1 MEDALIN
8 PLNYT
13 LAAKKELE
21 ENDYRGPFLIHCP
34 KCKVD
39 KSVKDFY
46 KDKTTKSGLCSH
58 CIDCK
63 KAYKKRHN
71 KTKAAKESR
80 ARCKARILENDPDY
94 FNRWQR
100 ENRDKCNE
108 YEKTYRSKNPEHF
121 KIKNGKRRAVVRSI
135 EARSFSSEDLRIFWI
150 GQNINPDKCYYCVS
164 GPHQEI
170 DHYIPIS
177 KGGAHLPVN
186 LRPSCKEC
194 NRRKSNKHP
203 IDFMKENK

>member
-21 ENDYRGPFLIHCP
+21 ENDYRGPFLKHCP
-34 KCKVD
+34 KCD
-39 KSVKDFY
+39 
-46 KDKTTKSGLCSH
+46 TTKSVDEYYKDSSTKSGYCSC
-58 CIDCK
+58 CISCK
-63 KAYKKRHN
+63 KAFKKRYT

-108 YEKTYRSKNPEHF
+108 YEKTYRSNNPDHF
-121 KIKNGKRRAVVRSI
+121 KLKNGKRRAVVRSI
-135 EARSFSSEDLRIFWI
+135 EALSFSSEDLRIFWI
-150 GQNINPDKCYYCVS
+150 GQ
-164 GPHQEI
+164 I

-177 KGGAHLPVN
+177 KGGSTYTGQSQTKLQ
-186 LRPSCKEC
+186 R
-194 NRRKSNKHP
+194 
-203 IDFMKENK
+203 MQ